1 MKPSFSSTG
10 WSTWSVALVSL
21 VLGGVGY
28 FCGRGPGA
36 PTPRGIDLSTSSAT
50 HHSDLAS
57 PDSAVTSSSAR
68 VKPGQATLPWEDRWR
83 EWSKKPN
90 NPARNRELAALLE
103 ELART
108 DPKAA
113 LARAAAESNWQLRD
127 GLRDASLKGWGSVAP
142 DAAGSWALG
151 LRPEDRRE
159 AVAAVLAGAAKDPEN
174 ALRVALTLCK
184 ADPGPAGDYGHAAIA
199 ALVQAGAFETAAK
212 FGQEVGTE
220 KYPFLLRSAFY
231 QWSQHQ
237 PEKALAAAINLSDP
251 TLRGQVYAEVVSG
264 WARADAKSL
273 AEYAL
278 TLPAGESRKQAFSE
292 ALPHWVEKDPV
303 TATAWINQFDAG
315 PDFDDGA
322 VAVANLPTLI
332 TRQPAKAMEWAGT
345 ISDPT
350 KRTETMQAVF
360 GQWAQKDPT
369 AARNFVESTQD
380 PRDRKLLA
388 RELEESS
395 PKG

>member
-1 MKPSFSSTG
+1 M
-10 WSTWSVALVSL
+10 VSL
-21 VLGGVGY
+21 ALGGLGY
-28 FCGRGPGA
+28 YFGRGSHREV
-36 PTPRGIDLSTSSAT
+36 PRGIDLPVSTSAPRSEVVSSEAAA
-50 HHSDLAS
+50 AS
-57 PDSAVTSSSAR
+57 LSGAMEPAR
-68 VKPGQATLPWEDRWR
+68 VAGLPWEDRWR
-83 EWSKKPN
+83 EWSKKPSS
-90 NPARNRELAALLE
+90 PARTRELAALLE

-108 DPKAA
+108 DPKTA
-113 LARAAAESNWQLRD
+113 LARAAAEGNWQLRD
-127 GLRDASLKGWGSVAP
+127 ALRDASLKGWGSVAP
-142 DAAGSWALG
+142 DAASNWALA

-159 AVAAVLAGAAKDPEN
+159 AVAAVLSGAAKNPEN
-174 ALRVALTLCK
+174 AVRVALNLCK

-199 ALVQAGAFETAAK
+199 ALVQAGAFEAAAK
-212 FGQEVGTE
+212 FGQDVGPE

-237 PEKALAAAINLSDP
+237 PEQALAAANGLADP
-251 TLRGQVYAEVVSG
+251 ALRGQVYAEVVSG

-278 TLPAGESRKQAFSE
+278 TLPPGESRKQAFSE

-303 TATAWINQFDAG
+303 TATEWINHFDAG

-322 VAVANLPTLI
+322 VAVANLQTLI

-350 KRTETMQAVF
+350 KRKETMQAVF
-360 GQWAQKDPT
+360 GQWAQKDPDG
-369 AARNFVESTQD
+369 ARRFVEATQN
-380 PRDRKLLA
+380 PHDRTLLA